1 MHSFFAKKIAKK
13 VIRDT
18 WASITYYFA
27 KYHVILCKVSLV
39 SKKAFR
45 LSSVLSHT
53 DSTENTDV
61 EPNLALQFAFFK
73 NTNSSNDTNVEPN
86 SALQFEFL
94 RTRIFRMTRI
104 GSLTRLCLPLS
115 LIKNIN
121 QDKHPMLG
129 KLSYFEFLM

>member
-39 SKKAFR
+39 SKNAIVGLLG

-53 DSTENTDV
+53 DSTENTNV
-61 EPNLALQFAFFK
+61 EPTSSLLYELFK
-73 NTNSSNDTNVEPN
+73 NTNSSNDTNVEPT
-86 SALQFEFL
+86 SALLYEF
-94 RTRIFRMTRI
+94 F
-104 GSLTRLCLPLS
+104 
-115 LIKNIN
+115 
-121 QDKHPMLG
+121 
-129 KLSYFEFLM
+129 

>member
-39 SKKAFR
+39 SKNALPSLDFLGCHRFCRTRIALRTRMWSLTR
-45 LSSVLSHT
+45 LCCMS
-53 DSTENTDV
+53 
-61 EPNLALQFAFFK
+61 
-73 NTNSSNDTNVEPN
+73 
-86 SALQFEFL
+86 FL
-94 RTRIFRMTRI
+94 RTRIVRMTRI
-104 GSLTRLCLPLS
+104 RSLTRLCMPLS